1 MLVVPSLLF
10 RDILLD
16 LSCIILDSVL
26 GWFDLEVDI
35 SDGIENW
42 EELDLQGTVSVFL
55 FEEESVLEGG
65 NLLDD
70 GLDIAILDNGQ
81 ISWDSLEV
89 VWATVNGFGSFNCQS
104 ITINFSKFNEFLR
117 VVFHVL
123 VDVGEDIIKSVLSIE
138 AIFGGSLSNC
148 NELIKSLHK
157 LASEI
162 VGKIDITHVFFD
174 ILWSIISL
182 KNVFGNSQTLLES

>member
-1 MLVVPSLLF
+1 MLVIPSLLF

-70 GLDIAILDNGQ
+70 GLDIAILDNG
-81 ISWDSLEV
+81 
-89 VWATVNGFGSFNCQS
+89 
-104 ITINFSKFNEFLR
+104 
-117 VVFHVL
+117 
-123 VDVGEDIIKSVLSIE
+123 
-138 AIFGGSLSNC
+138 
-148 NELIKSLHK
+148 
-157 LASEI
+157 
-162 VGKIDITHVFFD
+162 
-174 ILWSIISL
+174 
-182 KNVFGNSQTLLES
+182 